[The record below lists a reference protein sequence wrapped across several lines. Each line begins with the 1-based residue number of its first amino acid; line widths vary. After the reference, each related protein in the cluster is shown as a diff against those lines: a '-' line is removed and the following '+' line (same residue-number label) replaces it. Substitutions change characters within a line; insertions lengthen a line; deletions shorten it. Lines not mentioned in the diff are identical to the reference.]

1 MRIRRNSQTM
11 SGNFR
16 RALRAVATLAAIA
29 LMPLASHAQELRI
42 AMKAAVDSA
51 DPHLL
56 FTPNR
61 NVQQHVFE
69 PLIFQDAHL
78 KPLPG
83 LAESWRVINPTTW
96 EFKLRRN
103 VTFHDGTPFTA
114 RDVVFSIKRGQATT
128 GIRTYRH
135 YLKDIVG
142 IDVVDDHTV
151 QVRTAAPSALL
162 LSNLSTLGMVSSKL
176 VEGAPAEGFNSGALS
191 IGTGPYRWVRFV
203 PNQEIVLER
212 NDKYWGG
219 AEPWA
224 KVVIRFIGNDSA
236 RVAALLSNEVDVID
250 AVPGNLYARV
260 RDSASASLVSDT
272 SIFLLY
278 MHLDRFRDSSPFVRD
293 ADGKPLATN
302 PLKDKRVLEAMS
314 RAVNRQALT
323 DRVMDGGAEPAG
335 QFAPP
340 GFAGHDPNLK
350 PPGYDPVKAKQM
362 LADAG
367 WPRGFE
373 LTLHCLNDR
382 FSGDI
387 QTCQA
392 IASMLSAVGVKSK
405 VEGLPSATFFR
416 RANGGGANGEP
427 EFSASMSIFG
437 ASSGE
442 PIQSLVTLVQTF
454 DAARGHG
461 GNNRGRYSNPEVDR
475 LTEQAQQTLDD
486 AAREKLVF
494 EATRIAMSENG
505 VFPIYFLKSSWGISR
520 KLSLQPRGDQ
530 YTLATRIR
538 ATP

>member
-1 MRIRRNSQTM
+1 MMRIH
-11 SGNFR
+11 
-16 RALRAVATLAAIA
+16 LRAA
-29 LMPLASHAQELRI
+29 LMLVAAAFALAPASQAQELRI
-42 AMKAAVDSA
+42 AMKAAVDSF
-51 DPHLL
+51 DPALL

-69 PLIFQDAHL
+69 PLVLQDAHL

-83 LAESWRVINPTTW
+83 LAESWQAISPIIW

-114 RDVVFSIKRGQATT
+114 RDVAFSIRRAQAKT

-151 QVRTAAPSALL
+151 HIRTSAPSALL
-162 LSNLSTLGMVSSKL
+162 ISNLSTLGMVSAKR
-176 VEGAPAEGFNSGALS
+176 VEGASDDGFNSGALS

-212 NDKYWGG
+212 NEKYWGPV
-219 AEPWA
+219 EPWA
-224 KVVIRFIGNDSA
+224 KVTIRFISNDSA
-236 RVAALLSNEVDVID
+236 RVAALLSNDVDVID

-260 RDSASASLVSDT
+260 RDSASANLVSET
-272 SIFLLY
+272 AIFLLY
-278 MHLDRFRDSSPFVRD
+278 AQFDRFRDSSPYVRD
-293 ADGKPLATN
+293 ADGKPLSTN

-314 RAVNRQALT
+314 RAVNRQALAE
-323 DRVMDGGAEPAG
+323 RVMDGSAEPAG
-335 QFAPP
+335 QLAPA
-340 GFAGHDPNLK
+340 GFVGHDPTLK
-350 PPGYDPVKAKQM
+350 PLAYEPAKAKQM
-362 LADAG
+362 LAEAG

-392 IASMLSAVGVKSK
+392 IASMFSAIGVRSK

-416 RANGGGANGEP
+416 RANTGGPNGEP
-427 EFSASMSIFG
+427 EFSATMAIFG
-437 ASSGE
+437 ASSGD
-442 PIQSLVTLVQTF
+442 PIQSLVTLVETV
-454 DAARGHG
+454 DAEKGHG
-461 GNNRGRYSNPEVDR
+461 GNNRGRYSNRDVDR
-475 LTEQAQQTLDD
+475 LTELAQQTLDD
-486 AAREKLVF
+486 AEREKQVI
-494 EATRIAMSENG
+494 EATRIAIGENG
-505 VFPIYFLKSSWGISR
+505 AFPIYFLKASWGVSR
-520 KLSLQPRGDQ
+520 KLTLAPRGDQ

-538 ATP
+538 PAP

>member
-1 MRIRRNSQTM
+1 M
-11 SGNFR
+11 SGHFR
-16 RALRAVATLAAIA
+16 RLVLVLAALFVA
-29 LMPLASHAQELRI
+29 LAAPAFASAQDLRI

-51 DPHLL
+51 DPHQL

-69 PLIFQDAHL
+69 PLIFQDEHL

-83 LAESWRVINPTTW
+83 LAESWRLIDPTTW
-96 EFKLRRN
+96 EFKLRQN
-103 VTFHDGTPFTA
+103 VKFHDGTPFTA
-114 RDVVFSIKRGQATT
+114 RDVEFSIKRAQAIT
-128 GIRTYRH
+128 GVRTYRH

-142 IDVVDDHTV
+142 FDIVDDHTLRI
-151 QVRTAAPSALL
+151 RTSQPSALL
-162 LSNLSTLGMVSSKL
+162 ISNLSTLGMVSAKL
-176 VEGAPAEGFNSGALS
+176 VEGAPAEGFNTGALS

-212 NDKYWGG
+212 NENYWGG
-219 AEPWA
+219 VEPWA
-224 KVVIRFIGNDSA
+224 KVTIRFIGNDSA

-250 AVPGNLYARV
+250 AVPGSLFARV
-260 RDSASASLVSDT
+260 KDSASARLVADT
-272 SIFLLY
+272 SIFMLY
-278 MHLDRFRDSSPFVRD
+278 MTLDRFRDVSPFVRA
-293 ADGKPLATN
+293 ADGKPLAKN
-302 PLKDKRVLEAMS
+302 PLKDTRVLEAMS
-314 RAVNRQALT
+314 RGVNRQALA

-340 GFAGHDPNLK
+340 GFAGHDPSLK
-350 PPGYDPVKAKQM
+350 PLPYEPQKAKQI

-392 IASMLSAVGVKSK
+392 IGSMLTAIGVRSK

-416 RANGGGANGEP
+416 RANSGGPNGEP
-427 EFSASMSIFG
+427 EFSAAMSIFG
-437 ASSGE
+437 SSSGD
-442 PIQSLVTLVQTF
+442 PIQSLVTLVETV
-454 DAARGHG
+454 DAAKGHG

-475 LTEQAQQTLDD
+475 LTELSQQTLDD
-486 AAREKLVF
+486 AAREKLVW
-494 EATRIAMSENG
+494 EATRIAMAENG
-505 VFPIYFLKSSWGISR
+505 VFPIYFLKSSWGVSR
-520 KLSLQPRGDQ
+520 KLTLLPRGDQ

-538 ATP
+538 PAQ